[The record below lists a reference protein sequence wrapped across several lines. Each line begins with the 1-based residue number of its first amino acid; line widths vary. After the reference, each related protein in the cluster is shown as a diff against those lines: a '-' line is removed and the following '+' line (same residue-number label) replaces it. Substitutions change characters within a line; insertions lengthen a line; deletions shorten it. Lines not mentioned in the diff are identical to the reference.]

1 MVQRTRKK
9 RKTYDARVEFRAV
22 QAEVT
27 RLMAEGYRIKA
38 IFDRLSGEGRLT
50 VCYTTFCDYIRGG
63 GERIRNK
70 AQTWSQPSNQTVQP
84 QRASSKSPRPGTPLV
99 ARLEK
104 NAPFSHDK
112 DVDIK
117 DLV

>member
-1 MVQRTRKK
+1 MVQRTRKQ

-22 QAEVT
+22 QAEVAK
-27 RLMAEGYRIKA
+27 LMAEGYRIKA
-38 IFDRLSGEGRLT
+38 IFDRLSGERRIT

-63 GERIRNK
+63 GERIRKK
-70 AQTWSQPSNQTVQP
+70 AQTWSQPASPAAQP
-84 QRASSKSPRPGTPLV
+84 SRSPAKSSKAPVV

>member
-1 MVQRTRKK
+1 MVQRTRKR
-9 RKTYDARVEFRAV
+9 RKTYDARVEFLAV
-22 QAEVT
+22 QGEVT

-38 IFDRLSGEGRLT
+38 IFDRLSGEGRIT
-50 VCYTTFCDYIRGG
+50 ICYTTFCDYIRGG
-63 GERIRNK
+63 GERIRKK
-70 AQTWSQPSNQTVQP
+70 AQTWSQPGNQAAQP
-84 QRASSKSPRPGTPLV
+84 PRSPAKPSRTPVV

>member
-1 MVQRTRKK
+1 MVQRVRKK

-22 QAEVT
+22 QDEVV

-63 GERIRNK
+63 GERIRKK
-70 AQTWSQPSNQTVQP
+70 APAWNQLANQSVQ
-84 QRASSKSPRPGTPLV
+84 SPRSPVKATRAPVV